1 MSAATLVVEDLAFSY
16 PGRDQR
22 VLDQLSL
29 RVEAGERVAV
39 LGPNGS
45 GKTTFALHINGL
57 LELQSGRISVDGVE
71 LDAEHLREI
80 RRKVGTVFQDP
91 DDMLFMQTVRD
102 DVGFGPANLG
112 IAAHAREQLVEDT
125 LQSVGASAL
134 IDRTPHHLSGGE
146 KRRVAL
152 AAVLSMSPELLVLDE
167 PTSGLDP
174 RGRRELAELLERL
187 AHTQLIVT
195 HDLPFALA
203 TCTRSVI
210 ISEGRIVADDD
221 TQALLADTA
230 LLSRYRLELP
240 FGYRLGADRSD
251 GGRPGVPESAPSPS
265 MSESAAVSE
274 TAAMSETAARHR

>member
-1 MSAATLVVEDLAFSY
+1 MSAVTLVVENLAYSY

-112 IAAHAREQLVEDT
+112 IDARVRERLVEAT
-125 LQSVGASAL
+125 LESVGAGAL

-152 AAVLSMSPELLVLDE
+152 AAVLSMSPGLLVLDE

-174 RGRRELAELLERL
+174 RGRRELANLLERL
-187 AHTQLIVT
+187 PHTQLIVT

-203 TCTRSVI
+203 TCPRSVI

-221 TQALLADTA
+221 TPTLLADTE
-230 LLSRYRLELP
+230 LLGRHCLELP
-240 FGYRLGADRSD
+240 RLSTERRQIG
-251 GGRPGVPESAPSPS
+251 
-265 MSESAAVSE
+265 
-274 TAAMSETAARHR
+274 

>member
-1 MSAATLVVEDLAFSY
+1 MGAASLVVENLLYSY
-16 PGRDQR
+16 PGRDQL

-29 RVEAGERVAV
+29 RVDAGERVAV

-71 LDAEHLREI
+71 LSADHLSEI

-112 IAAHAREQLVEDT
+112 IDAHVRQHLVEST
-125 LQSVGASAL
+125 LESVGAGAL

-174 RGRRELAELLERL
+174 RGRRELAELLARL
-187 AHTQLIVT
+187 PHTQLIVT

-203 TCTRSVI
+203 TCQRSVI
-210 ISEGRIVADDD
+210 ISEGRIAADDD
-221 TQALLADTA
+221 TRTLLADTE
-230 LLSRYRLELP
+230 LLGRYRLELP
-240 FGYRLGADRSD
+240 RL
-251 GGRPGVPESAPSPS
+251 
-265 MSESAAVSE
+265 
-274 TAAMSETAARHR
+274 TT

>member
-1 MSAATLVVEDLAFSY
+1 MSAATLVVENLAYSY

-29 RVEAGERVAV
+29 HVEAGQRVAV
-39 LGPNGS
+39 LGPNGA
-45 GKTTFALHINGL
+45 GKTTLALHLNGL
-57 LELQSGRISVDGVE
+57 LELQSGRISVDGIE
-71 LDAEHLREI
+71 LDAEHLREV

-112 IAAHAREQLVEDT
+112 IGADERERLVRAT
-125 LQSVGASAL
+125 LESVGADEL

-152 AAVLSMSPELLVLDE
+152 AAVLSMTPGLLVLDE

-187 AHTQLIVT
+187 PHTQLIVT

-203 TCTRSVI
+203 TCPRSVI
-210 ISEGRIVADDD
+210 LDRGRIVADGV
-221 TQALLADTA
+221 TRELLADPE
-230 LLSRYRLELP
+230 LLDRHCLELP
-240 FGYRLGADRSD
+240 FGY
-251 GGRPGVPESAPSPS
+251 PSPS
-265 MSESAAVSE
+265 TSSHHPDRAD
-274 TAAMSETAARHR
+274 